1 MSLAL
6 QRSTQPR
13 HAGHL
18 LEYEVEDELTLYDTR
33 AQVVHILNPTAAAV
47 WRLADGTLKAA
58 DIVSELAEIY
68 GLEADVVEED
78 VQDILEQFREAG
90 LLQNRNGMASRR

>member
-1 MSLAL
+1 MTL
-6 QRSTQPR
+6 REGVRPR
-13 HAGHL
+13 HACHL
-18 LEYEVEDELTLYDTR
+18 MEYQVEDELTLYDHE

-68 GLEADVVEED
+68 GLKADVVEED
-78 VQDILEQFREAG
+78 VQEIMEQFREAG
-90 LLQNRNGMASRR
+90 LLQSHNGMSGLS